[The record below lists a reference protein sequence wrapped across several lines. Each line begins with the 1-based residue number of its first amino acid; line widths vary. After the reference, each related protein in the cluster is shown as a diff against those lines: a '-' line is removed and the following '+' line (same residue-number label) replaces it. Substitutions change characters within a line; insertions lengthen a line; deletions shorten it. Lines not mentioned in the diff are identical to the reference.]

1 MWRLPA
7 FWFLYMAGL
16 GLVYPFQVVWF
27 EQSAGVTGQQLG
39 LILALRP
46 LMGII
51 GQPTFGRIADR
62 TGQRGRVLG
71 AVMLCAALFYALLPW
86 MDGVVAIGIVFAAAA
101 FFGTSVMSLGTSV
114 SMAALGP
121 ESSARFGRVRAWGTV
136 GYAILLVAFPRLLER
151 WREANGL
158 QDAPGEPGLGVLF
171 IGMAGLCAVAGVV
184 IFSVP
189 LRGAGQ
195 ARSKGGDLRLL
206 VGHRPFRRLL
216 VLAFLAHA
224 LLQGPIQFLPL
235 LVSDRGGDLTDV
247 ANLWLP
253 MLVVE
258 TVLVYFSSQAAVR
271 FGPKAL
277 ILVGIGADGLRW
289 ILTLLAPSFAWM
301 WPAQMLHGV
310 VIAGFLIG
318 GAVYVE
324 QVVPE
329 RLRSTGQAGLAV
341 VGISF
346 ATAVSAISTGTLM
359 DLGTVE
365 TPFWVGGIGSV
376 GLAVSAIW
384 WLPKPQKMAEPPHGT
399 EISDRI

>member
-27 EQSAGVTGQQLG
+27 EQSAGVTGSQLG

-51 GQPTFGRIADR
+51 GQPTFGRVADR

-71 AVMLCAALFYALLPW
+71 LVMLGAAAFYALLPW
-86 MDGVVAIGIVFAAAA
+86 MDNVIAIGLVFAMAA

-114 SMAALGP
+114 SMAALGT
-121 ESSARFGRVRAWGTV
+121 EASARFGRVRAWGTV
-136 GYAILLVAFPRLLER
+136 GYAILLMAFPRLLER

-158 QDAPGEPGLGVLF
+158 VDAPGAPGLGALF
-171 IGMAGLCAVAGVV
+171 IGMAVLCAIAGLV
-184 IFSVP
+184 IYGVP
-189 LRGAGQ
+189 LSAAGQ
-195 ARSKGGDLRLL
+195 ARSRAGDLKLL
-206 VGHRPFRRLL
+206 VAHVPYRRLL
-216 VLAFLAHA
+216 VFAFLAHA
-224 LLQGPIQFLPL
+224 MLQGPIQFFPL
-235 LVSDRGGDLTDV
+235 LVSERGGDLTDV

-253 MLVVE
+253 MLLVE
-258 TVLVYFSSQAAVR
+258 TVLVYFSSQAAER
-271 FGPKAL
+271 FGPKLL
-277 ILVGIGADGLRW
+277 IVVGIAADGLRW
-289 ILTLLAPSFAWM
+289 VLTLNAPSLAWM
-301 WPAQMLHGV
+301 LPAQILHGV

-318 GAVYVE
+318 GAIYVE

-346 ATAVSAISTGTLM
+346 ATAVSAVMTGALM
-359 DLGTVE
+359 DWGSVE
-365 TPFWVGGIGSV
+365 TPFWFGGIGSI
-376 GLAVSAIW
+376 GLAVVAL
-384 WLPKPQKMAEPPHGT
+384 WLLPEPRKMAGEGSVT
-399 EISDRI
+399 DEAE